1 MQGRAKAAKKIT
13 AAIARPARNS
23 RGVALIV
30 TILIL
35 TILTTLII
43 ELNYTSRID
52 LTITSNYRDELRAY
66 YVAKAGVNLF
76 RGLLAWLPCDISG
89 GGTGMPLPMQDS
101 ADTKQCC
108 WHHMSPCYAE
118 IIMLLG
124 TFPIGPDGF
133 IEVPMIP
140 VQGVVFVDD
149 MEPEQAAALLEIKP
163 AIEDEE
169 RKVNVNMLIKD
180 DGTTDENY
188 RTLVTNLFQTLGI
201 EAAAANILVQHLIDY
216 IDDDLNPDDYFEN
229 NCPDTP
235 FPYRSK
241 NAPLDT
247 IDELNSVCGF
257 MQIAQDFS
265 SLDNQRLL
273 RDLKDHLTVYPK
285 QINLNTA
292 LPAVLQALCDLTI
305 DLERAKEIYFQL
317 MESPCTE
324 NINNCLAEIS
334 EINAELYNSYCSINS
349 EYFTIRSTGRI
360 QNIAMDVES
369 ALRKTIHAVVKKEGG
384 ATTLLYWKPE

>member
-1 MQGRAKAAKKIT
+1 MKKR
-13 AAIARPARNS
+13 IANALSRPARNS

-35 TILTTLII
+35 TILTTLIL

-76 RGLLAWLPCDISG
+76 RGLLAWLPCDIGSG
-89 GGTGMPLPMQDS
+89 SGMPIPMQDS

-108 WHHMSPCYAE
+108 WHHMSLCYAE
-118 IIMLLG
+118 IIMLIG

-133 IEVPMIP
+133 IDVPMIP
-140 VQGVVFVDD
+140 TEGVVFIDEMD
-149 MEPEQAAALLEIKP
+149 PAAAEALLNAKP
-163 AIEDEE
+163 AIVDEE
-169 RKVNVNMLIKD
+169 RKINVNMLIKE

-188 RTLVTNLFQTLGI
+188 RTLVTNLLQILGI
-201 EAAAANILVQHLIDY
+201 EASAANLLVQHLIDY
-216 IDDDLNPDDYFEN
+216 IDDDLNPDDFFEN
-229 NCPDTP
+229 NCPDSP

-241 NAPLDT
+241 NVPLDT
-247 IDELNSVCGF
+247 VDEINSVCGF

-273 RDLKDHLTVYPK
+273 SDLKDHITVYPK

-292 LPAVLQALCDLTI
+292 LPAVLQALSDLTI
-305 DLERAKEIYFQL
+305 DQERAKEIYFQL
-317 MESPCTE
+317 METPCTE
-324 NINNCLAEIS
+324 NINNCLSEFS
-334 EINAELYNSYCSINS
+334 EINVENYNSYCAINS

-369 ALRKTIHAVVKKEGG
+369 ALRKTIHAVVKKEGNG
-384 ATTLLYWKPE
+384 TTLLYWKPE